1 MSQSFFRI
9 NGVLLPTP
17 RSQVTIFNKHEK
29 LFFEIAPCDSELNGR
44 ITTSWYKRC
53 SKASFSVLSGFFT
66 TSSLNGAQ
74 KLASALMSPT
84 KSKMRSFFGCPY
96 YLMQGSFFIISF
108 RLNPFG
114 YTRFSSKNVAIFS
127 NGMMS
132 VWSYRSVWDAPGM
145 IMSSLLSPFSS
156 LKASSPK

>member
-1 MSQSFFRI
+1 MFSCQLLGHKSQYSTNMRSYFLKLLLVTQSETAGSRPLGI
-9 NGVLLPTP
+9 NGV
-17 RSQVTIFNKHEK
+17 
-29 LFFEIAPCDSELNGR
+29 
-44 ITTSWYKRC
+44 
-53 SKASFSVLSGFFT
+53 
-66 TSSLNGAQ
+66 Q

>member
-1 MSQSFFRI
+1 MFSCQLLGHKSQYSTNMRSCFLKLLLVTQSETAGSRPLGI
-9 NGVLLPTP
+9 NGV
-17 RSQVTIFNKHEK
+17 
-29 LFFEIAPCDSELNGR
+29 
-44 ITTSWYKRC
+44 
-53 SKASFSVLSGFFT
+53 
-66 TSSLNGAQ
+66 Q

>member
-1 MSQSFFRI
+1 
-9 NGVLLPTP
+9 
-17 RSQVTIFNKHEK
+17 
-29 LFFEIAPCDSELNGR
+29 
-44 ITTSWYKRC
+44 
-53 SKASFSVLSGFFT
+53 
-66 TSSLNGAQ
+66 
-74 KLASALMSPT
+74 MSPT

-96 YLMQGSFFIISF
+96 YLMQGSFFTISF

-145 IMSSLLSPFSS
+145 IMSSLLSPF
-156 LKASSPK
+156 

>member
-1 MSQSFFRI
+1 M
-9 NGVLLPTP
+9 PTP

-29 LFFEIAPCDSELNGR
+29 LFFEIATCDSELNGR
-44 ITTSWYKRC
+44 LTTSWYKRC
-53 SKASFSVLSGFFT
+53 SKACICANESNQVKNEEL
-66 TSSLNGAQ
+66 
-74 KLASALMSPT
+74 
-84 KSKMRSFFGCPY
+84 FGCPY